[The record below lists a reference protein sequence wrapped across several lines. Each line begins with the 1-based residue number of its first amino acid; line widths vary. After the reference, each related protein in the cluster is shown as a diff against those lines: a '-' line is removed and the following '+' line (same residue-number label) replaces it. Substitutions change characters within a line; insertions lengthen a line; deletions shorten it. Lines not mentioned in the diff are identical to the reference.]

1 MLKTQGPQPRDL
13 AVSTMLVSEMKV
25 GMRALSLS
33 LPPSLS
39 HYTQHSSGKY
49 CHSLQKG
56 LISYPYKEINR
67 LEDN

>member
-1 MLKTQGPQPRDL
+1 MLLSMGSQRSDTTENDSKVL
-13 AVSTMLVSEMKV
+13 ASLS
-25 GMRALSLS
+25 LSLS